1 MKRTSQWVGGSRLF
15 ISAGVIA
22 LCATVAAPVRG
33 EEMKGGDVGTRAV
46 PGAPPQQGQ
55 MPTFPQQF
63 NVQGPESA
71 SFGFAVTQPGPITV
85 DVQAQGPPVMV
96 TLQNLAAPP
105 MTQQGSGHVHLAYQ
119 ATPQDIQKS
128 AIWTVRIKLAQPAP
142 PLANMHAIGTVIVQ
156 HPPAAPA
163 VVQAQVTAMTTQ
175 DRANRQRANDQ
186 AQASLDAAFQAHR
199 AKFEQERQQ
208 RQAAERAQNQPI
220 IEQIRAKGGNVIQSR
235 GLESG
240 GKPGEPS
247 SSSADQEV
255 GTRGLFGTVGVGT
268 PLPGGSLTQ
277 PTNPPT
283 FSSPPARPSPVI
295 DHLNK
300 TQGQPKDQVV
310 IYGKNF
316 GNAGGDV
323 VFQIGLNVR
332 QTGLVEAW
340 ADTLIVVDVPDA
352 SGLLQFD
359 GGVFIPMGQIQSN
372 TVPFRFIP
380 AQELRMTRTAKG
392 DVMLAQPGSDNTNPV
407 SGWDSITHPNTTTWR
422 MGGHAGNDVVFPT
435 KRLQNGWIVQNV
447 SVLLPGCGLFPDCQ
461 GAYVADSRIGT
472 DTLMFNARWWYEALH
487 DSDYNFAV
495 WIVGPRGVPDGLVVP

>member
-1 MKRTSQWVGGSRLF
+1 MKRVSQHTMSRALV
-15 ISAGVIA
+15 IVAGLAVLHVTA
-22 LCATVAAPVRG
+22 VATVLA
-33 EEMKGGDVGTRAV
+33 EEQKEGDVGTRAV
-46 PGAPPQQGQ
+46 LGAPPQQGQ
-55 MPTFPQQF
+55 LPTFPQNF
-63 NVQGPESA
+63 AVQGPESA

-85 DVQAQGPPVMV
+85 DVQAQGPPVIV

-156 HPPAAPA
+156 HPPADPG
-163 VVQAQVTAMTTQ
+163 VVQGQVTAMTTQ

-240 GKPGEPS
+240 GKPGGPS

-295 DHLNK
+295 DHLSK

-323 VFQIGLNVR
+323 VFQIGSNVR

-380 AQELRMTRTAKG
+380 AQEVRMTRTAKG
-392 DVMLAQPGSDNTNPV
+392 DVMLAQPGSDDTNPV

-435 KRLQNGWIVQNV
+435 KRLQNGWIFQNV